1 MDQKFK
7 TITASGEPNQI
18 NETQMIYYF
27 IMFQEKKV
35 LKFYMNFF
43 SCDLFMGLV
52 VGIYC
57 ETSFYFLHM
66 HSTSIPSVLKWK

>member
-27 IMFQEKKV
+27 IMFQEKK
-35 LKFYMNFF
+35 
-43 SCDLFMGLV
+43 SA
-52 VGIYC
+52 
-57 ETSFYFLHM
+57 
-66 HSTSIPSVLKWK
+66 